1 MKQENFYQKKKTMM
15 SNICKKLIKQQINFL
30 ICESSINKYI
40 EKFADNKEKINIF
53 RKNRFILTEKS
64 KESLALLIH
73 YNLIGIP
80 VLLEG
85 NKGVSKTRDH

>member
-1 MKQENFYQKKKTMM
+1 MQKIGKIANKFF
-15 SNICKKLIKQQINFL
+15 K
-30 ICESSINKYI
+30 CESSINKYI
-40 EKFADNKEKINIF
+40 EKFADSKEKINIF
-53 RKNRFILTEKS
+53 RKDGFILTEKS

-73 YNLIGIP
+73 YYLIGIP